1 YDVAVDPTKARKVL
15 LTSGKMYWDLYAER
29 QQRGLDDVA
38 LVRLEQY
45 YPIPKDK
52 LRAALERY
60 TGAGEVR
67 WLQQEPQNQGGW
79 PFLGLR
85 LPRQLPALLSG
96 LDVGSG
102 GPTAAPS
109 AGSAQVRGGEQGG
122 IGDKGCE

>member
-1 YDVAVDPTKARKVL
+1 STARSATPSL
-15 LTSGKMYWDLYAER
+15 HDALPILYWDLYAER

-67 WLQQEPQNQGGW
+67 WVQEEPQNQGGW

-85 LPRQLPALLSG
+85 LPRKLPALLSG
-96 LDVGSG
+96 LDVVSRRYM
-102 GPTAAPS
+102 AAPS
-109 AGSAQVRGGEQGG
+109 AGSPKVHEVEQKA
-122 IGDKGCE
+122 IIDKAFE